1 MPISGR
7 FERSR
12 SPPQP
17 NTVMS
22 RFAEAIE
29 KSQVDV
35 VPKIQ
40 MGAQGGSSVIEN
52 LLALMMT
59 EKLGQSLGVATPGAV
74 SPQAE
79 ALRAELRQG
88 MNGGTTAS

>member
-1 MPISGR
+1 
-7 FERSR
+7 
-12 SPPQP
+12 
-17 NTVMS
+17 MS

-40 MGAQGGSSVIEN
+40 MGSQGDASIIEN

-59 EKLGQSLGVATPGAV
+59 EKLG
-74 SPQAE
+74 
-79 ALRAELRQG
+79 
-88 MNGGTTAS
+88 